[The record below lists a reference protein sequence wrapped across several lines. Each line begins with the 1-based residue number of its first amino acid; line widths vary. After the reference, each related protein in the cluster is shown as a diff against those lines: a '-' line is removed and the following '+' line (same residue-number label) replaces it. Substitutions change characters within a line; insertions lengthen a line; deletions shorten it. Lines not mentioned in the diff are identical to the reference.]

1 MFTKFVPILAK
12 LKALKTHGR
21 LMWHAFKHADTP
33 KWIKG
38 FMLAVVVYL
47 FSPIDIVPD
56 VILLLGLT
64 DDLVVV
70 SAAMWFLGKTIPD
83 HVKNSL
89 ETNANADVNTHAPA
103 PRRQTTI
110 KQPPVKRSVLKPVG
124 YAIVGIVLIA
134 AAASHPWVQAQWNT
148 FTTQTPK
155 QEHSTPHNTTPHNTT
170 PQNPNAVQ

>member
-70 SAAMWFLGKTIPD
+70 SAAMWFLGKTIPE
-83 HVKNSL
+83 HVRNSL
-89 ETNANADVNTHAPA
+89 ETEADADVKTNTPA
-103 PRRQTTI
+103 PTSKATLT
-110 KQPPVKRSVLKPVG
+110 QPPAKRSVLKPVG

-134 AAASHPWVQAQWNT
+134 AAASHPWVQAQWNN
-148 FTTQTPK
+148 FTAKNSTQEQSAP
-155 QEHSTPHNTTPHNTT
+155 QNTTPK
-170 PQNPNAVQ
+170 NANSAQ

>member
-89 ETNANADVNTHAPA
+89 ETNADMDVKTDASAPVIK
-103 PRRQTTI
+103 TTQN
-110 KQPPVKRSVLKPVG
+110 KPQAKRSVLKPVG

-134 AAASHPWVQAQWNT
+134 AAASHPWIQEQWNR
-148 FTTQTPK
+148 FTAQDSTQ
-155 QEHSTPHNTTPHNTT
+155 
-170 PQNPNAVQ
+170 QNPNAEQ

>member
-70 SAAMWFLGKTIPD
+70 SAAMWFLGKTIPES
-83 HVKNSL
+83 VKNSL
-89 ETNANADVNTHAPA
+89 ETSTPQNSTTETRKTLPA
-103 PRRQTTI
+103 
-110 KQPPVKRSVLKPVG
+110 KQPPKPSVLKPAG
-124 YAIVGIVLIA
+124 YVIVGVVLIA
-134 AAASHPWVQAQWNT
+134 AAASHPWVQEQWNKVAE
-148 FTTQTPK
+148 QKPIN
-155 QEHSTPHNTTPHNTT
+155 QRNE
-170 PQNPNAVQ
+170 